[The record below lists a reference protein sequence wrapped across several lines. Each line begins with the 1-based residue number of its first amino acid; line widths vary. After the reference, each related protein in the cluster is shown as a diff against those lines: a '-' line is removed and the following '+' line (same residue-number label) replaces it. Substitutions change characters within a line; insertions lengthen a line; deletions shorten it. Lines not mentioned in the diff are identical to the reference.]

1 VQPGHRP
8 TEHRVVRITAR
19 SAVVGVL
26 VVVAGIVAQRIFV
39 AAHRPLSWA
48 AAAVVIAVL
57 IDPIVD
63 LLDRHIPRLA
73 AVIVALLVAGGAAFA
88 ATYVAFDNLA
98 DGLDRL
104 GRAAEDA
111 AERLE
116 ERDDSVGDLARDVD
130 VARRVDLFVDTLDER
145 VTGGDEVLVS
155 TAGTAPTYLVGGI
168 LTLFLMSYGPRLAR
182 SAVNQLPSPRQREAV
197 TDVVTRALN
206 RSRRAVLLM
215 VAEGLVVG
223 LLVTGIAYLL
233 DLPSS
238 AALGFAAG
246 LLAMLPH
253 VGIVLGNLPLILL
266 LLALRSDL
274 AAIVA
279 AVVVIACQL
288 VDSYVVR
295 RRISL
300 YSVHVGLL
308 VPWVVVL
315 VGYAV
320 YGVGGAA
327 FALVFAVFGLAVLDE
342 LAVRRGAEE
351 APAVPATV
359 TDAAVEPPAADR
371 QASESADRPAPAPAP
386 LAAPTPTAT
395 PDPASTQAQTDGP
408 NHEAAGSAGERARS
422 QVPPASHEATD
433 SAGERATS

>member
-1 VQPGHRP
+1 
-8 TEHRVVRITAR
+8 VVRITAR

-26 VVVAGIVAQRIFV
+26 VLVAGIVAQRIIV

-48 AAAVVIAVL
+48 AAAVVVAVL

-63 LLDRHIPRLA
+63 LLDRHIPRLG
-73 AVIVALLVAGGAAFA
+73 AVIVALLVVGGAALA
-88 ATYVAFDNLA
+88 VTYLAFDDLA

-111 AERLE
+111 ATQLE
-116 ERDDSVGDLARDVD
+116 ERDDSVGDLARDID
-130 VARRVDLFVDTLDER
+130 AARRVNLFVDTLDER
-145 VTGGDEVLVS
+145 VTGGNEVLVS

-168 LTLFLMSYGPRLAR
+168 LTLFLMSYGPRLAQ
-182 SAVNQLPSPRQREAV
+182 SAVNQLPSPRQRQEV
-197 TDVVTRALN
+197 TAVVTRALN

-215 VAEGLVVG
+215 LAEGLLVG
-223 LLVTGIAYLL
+223 LIVTGVAYLL
-233 DLPSS
+233 DVPAP
-238 AALGFAAG
+238 AALGLAAG
-246 LLAMLPH
+246 VLAMLPH
-253 VGIVLGNLPLILL
+253 VGIVLGNLPLVML

-274 AAIVA
+274 DAIVA
-279 AVVVIACQL
+279 AIVVVACQL

-327 FALVFAVFGLAVLDE
+327 FAVVFAVFGLAVLDE
-342 LAVRRGAEE
+342 LGARRREVEAEAE
-351 APAVPATV
+351 LATR
-359 TDAAVEPPAADR
+359 AQPGVEPPTDDR
-371 QASESADRPAPAPAP
+371 SSAEWADRPTPTT
-386 LAAPTPTAT
+386 APTPTPT
-395 PDPASTQAQTDGP
+395 PARSSEAMGPAAP
-408 NHEAAGSAGERARS
+408 RARS
-422 QVPPASHEATD
+422 
-433 SAGERATS
+433 

>member
-1 VQPGHRP
+1 VQPGDRP

-26 VVVAGIVAQRIFV
+26 VLVAGIVAERIFV

-48 AAAVVIAVL
+48 AAAVVVAVL
-57 IDPIVD
+57 IDPVVD

-73 AVIVALLVAGGAAFA
+73 AVILALVVVGAATFGIVYA
-88 ATYVAFDNLA
+88 AFDNLA

-116 ERDDSVGDLARDVD
+116 QRDDSVGDLARDVD
-130 VARRVDLFVDTLDER
+130 ATRRVDLFVDTLDER
-145 VTGGDEVLVS
+145 VTGGDEVLLS

-168 LTLFLMSYGPRLAR
+168 LTLFLMSYGPRIAQ
-182 SAVNQLPSPRQREAV
+182 SAVNQLPSPNQREAV

-206 RSRRAVLLM
+206 RSRRAVLLIL
-215 VAEGLVVG
+215 AEGILVG
-223 LLVTGIAYLL
+223 LLVTGIAHLL
-233 DLPSS
+233 DVPSP
-238 AALGFAAG
+238 AAVGFAAG

-279 AVVVIACQL
+279 AIVVIACQL

-300 YSVHVGLL
+300 SSVHVGLL

-315 VGYAV
+315 IGYAV

-327 FALVFAVFGLAVLDE
+327 FSLTFAVFGLAVLDE
-342 LAVRRGAEE
+342 LAARRRAEE
-351 APAVPATV
+351 AVPPPPGDAGAAGAPPVDDHPASAW
-359 TDAAVEPPAADR
+359 AD
-371 QASESADRPAPAPAP
+371 QPAP
-386 LAAPTPTAT
+386 LPVPTPNPTATPTAT
-395 PDPASTQAQTDGP
+395 PDGT
-408 NHEAAGSAGERARS
+408 
-422 QVPPASHEATD
+422 
-433 SAGERATS
+433 

>member
-1 VQPGHRP
+1 VQPGKRP

-19 SAVVGVL
+19 SAALGVA
-26 VVVAGIVAQRIFV
+26 VVVAAVVAQRVFV

-48 AAAVVIAVL
+48 AAAVVVAVL

-73 AVIVALLVAGGAAFA
+73 AVIVAL
-88 ATYVAFDNLA
+88 VAFGGVILAVTYLAFDDLA

-104 GRAAEDA
+104 GQAAEDA
-111 AERLE
+111 AARVED
-116 ERDDSVGDLARDVD
+116 RDDGVGDLARDID
-130 VARRVDLFVDTLDER
+130 ASRRVDLFVDTLDER
-145 VTGGDEVLVS
+145 VTGGDDVLVS

-168 LTLFLMSYGPRLAR
+168 LTLFLMSYGPRFAQ
-182 SAVNQLPSPRQREAV
+182 SAVRQLPSPRQRQEA
-197 TDVVTRALN
+197 TAVVTRALN

-215 VAEGLVVG
+215 LAQG
-223 LLVTGIAYLL
+223 LLVGLIVTGSAHLL
-233 DLPSS
+233 DVPSP
-238 AALGFAAG
+238 AALGLAAG

-266 LLALRSDL
+266 LLALRSDI

-279 AVVVIACQL
+279 AVVVVACQL

-300 YSVHVGLL
+300 SSVHVGLL

-320 YGVGGAA
+320 YGVGGAGFGLA
-327 FALVFAVFGLAVLDE
+327 FAVFGLAVLDE
-342 LAVRRGAEE
+342 LGARRRAAEAE
-351 APAVPATV
+351 
-359 TDAAVEPPAADR
+359 
-371 QASESADRPAPAPAP
+371 SESATEAEPGVEAPTEDRPAAERADRAP
-386 LAAPTPTAT
+386 LPTPSPTSTPTPAPTPT
-395 PDPASTQAQTDGP
+395 PARAPGHGS
-408 NHEAAGSAGERARS
+408 EAMGSASKGSRS
-422 QVPPASHEATD
+422 
-433 SAGERATS
+433 

>member
-26 VVVAGIVAQRIFV
+26 VLVAGIMAQRIFV

-48 AAAVVIAVL
+48 AAAVVVAVL

-73 AVIVALLVAGGAAFA
+73 AVVVALLVVGSAAFA
-88 ATYVAFDNLA
+88 VTYVAFDNLA

-116 ERDDSVGDLARDVD
+116 ARDDSVGDLARDVD
-130 VARRVDLFVDTLDER
+130 ATRRVDLFVDTLDER

-168 LTLFLMSYGPRLAR
+168 LTLFLMSYGPRFAQ

-197 TDVVTRALN
+197 TEVVTRALN

-215 VAEGLVVG
+215 VGEGLVVG

-233 DLPSS
+233 DMPSP

-279 AVVVIACQL
+279 AVVVVACQL
-288 VDSYVVR
+288 VDSYMVR

-342 LAVRRGAEE
+342 LAARRRAEE
-351 APAVPATV
+351 AAAAPVTGNDGTDGAVA
-359 TDAAVEPPAADR
+359 PPAADR
-371 QASESADRPAPAPAP
+371 PASELAEQTAPVALPTP
-386 LAAPTPTAT
+386 TPDPAPTPT
-395 PDPASTQAQTDGP
+395 STVGP
-408 NHEAAGSAGERARS
+408 GHEATGSAGERARS
-422 QVPPASHEATD
+422 
-433 SAGERATS
+433 

>member
-1 VQPGHRP
+1 
-8 TEHRVVRITAR
+8 VVRITAR
-19 SAVVGVL
+19 SAVLGVL
-26 VVVAGIVAQRIFV
+26 VVVGAVLAQRVFV

-48 AAAVVIAVL
+48 AAAVVVAVL

-73 AVIVALLVAGGAAFA
+73 AVVVALVAFGGATFA
-88 ATYVAFDNLA
+88 VAYLAFDDLA

-111 AERLE
+111 AARLE
-116 ERDDSVGDLARDVD
+116 ERDDGVGDLARDVD
-130 VARRVDLFVDTLDER
+130 AARRVDLFVDTLDER
-145 VTGGDEVLVS
+145 VTGGGEVLVS

-168 LTLFLMSYGPRLAR
+168 LTLFLMSYGPRIAQ
-182 SAVNQLPSPRQREAV
+182 SAVNQLPSPRQRQEV
-197 TDVVTRALN
+197 TAVVTRALN
-206 RSRRAVLLM
+206 RSRRAVLLTL
-215 VAEGLVVG
+215 AEGLLVG
-223 LLVTGIAYLL
+223 LIVTGVAHLL
-233 DLPSS
+233 DVPSP
-238 AALGFAAG
+238 AALGLAAG
-246 LLAMLPH
+246 LLALLPH

-279 AVVVIACQL
+279 GAGVVACQL

-327 FALVFAVFGLAVLDE
+327 YGLAFAVFGLAVLDE
-342 LAVRRGAEE
+342 LGARRHAAEAESVAEPEPATE
-351 APAVPATV
+351 AAPDAVPP
-359 TDAAVEPPAADR
+359 TDEHPPA
-371 QASESADRPAPAPAP
+371 EWADRPTPM
-386 LAAPTPTAT
+386 PTPEPSRETM
-395 PDPASTQAQTDGP
+395 
-408 NHEAAGSAGERARS
+408 GSAGRRAR
-422 QVPPASHEATD
+422 H
-433 SAGERATS
+433 